1 MAPFTLR
8 TLTMPQLGSEVA
20 PMMIKGKR
28 AGKVLG
34 MIGKFYNRDSHKKYQ
49 DNYDRI
55 FRKENKNASS

>member
-1 MAPFTLR
+1 
-8 TLTMPQLGSEVA
+8 MPQLGSESS

-34 MIGKFYNRDSHKKYQ
+34 MIGKFYNKDSHKKYQ

-55 FRKENKNASS
+55 FKKGGNRARQK